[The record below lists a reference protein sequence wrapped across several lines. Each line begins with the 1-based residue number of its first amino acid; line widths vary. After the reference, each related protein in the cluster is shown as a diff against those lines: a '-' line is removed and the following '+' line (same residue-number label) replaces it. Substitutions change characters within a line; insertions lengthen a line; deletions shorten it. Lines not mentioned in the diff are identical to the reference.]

1 MHDAAHFRVKPGDAI
16 DNSAFCGSD
25 ARHQQRDWGIA
36 MILPQLSALGWFH
49 TLGSLPAVPLSLWLL
64 ATHGR
69 IPPATRLGKLWLLF
83 MFTGA
88 LSGVLVVKS
97 PPGAAIAALSVIS
110 LTVGSLVGLVRP
122 LASQRWWIETS
133 ALSVA
138 TFTLFLPSVTE
149 TLTRLPAGKPLAAS
163 PEAPLVVAFQLAI
176 LLLLIAGLTYQL
188 TVMRPRLKAAVAG

>member
-1 MHDAAHFRVKPGDAI
+1 MT
-16 DNSAFCGSD
+16 
-25 ARHQQRDWGIA
+25 
-36 MILPQLSALGWFH
+36 LPELSALGWFH

-69 IPPATRLGKLWLLF
+69 IPPGTRLGKLWLLF

-88 LSGVLVVKS
+88 LTGVLVVKT
-97 PPGAAIAALSVIS
+97 PPGAAIAGLSVIS
-110 LTVGSLVGLVRP
+110 LLVGSLVGKIGFLSKR
-122 LASQRWWIETS
+122 RWWIETS

-149 TLTRLPAGKPLAAS
+149 TLTRLPAEKPFAPS
-163 PEAPLVVAFQLAI
+163 PEAPLAMAFQLAI

-188 TVMRPRLKAAVAG
+188 TVMRPRLKAAIPG